1 MALLEREVLLKKLR
15 DVLESLKFRVGGKN
29 KDEIEKS
36 ISMVCISVIF
46 FLRTL
51 ILRGYDIA
59 IEEFTGCQYLYDP

>member
-51 ILRGYDIA
+51 ILSGYDIA
-59 IEEFTGCQYLYDP
+59 IEEFIGCQYLYDP